1 MFEISPIEQTA
12 LGTHVAHQLRHAVV
26 TGQLPAGQ
34 RLVEHVLAEQF
45 GVSRGPIR
53 DALRELAQEGLLE
66 SRRRGFFVVGLR
78 EDDIK
83 ELYELRESLESLALR
98 RTAARATAADWESLE
113 RALSGMRDAA
123 DRHDAAEFA
132 VADLAFHSQFYELS
146 GHRRLL
152 SVWEH
157 YLPTFT
163 TLLQV
168 TTAEDVDL
176 HPSLQSHAEILSL
189 LRAGDIPAALTEL
202 SEHLLGASNRLR
214 TAHQRIR
221 QQGARQQGPGQ
232 QNPEQQGPEQQGAR

>member
-1 MFEISPIEQTA
+1 MFEISPIEQAA
-12 LGTHVAHQLRHAVV
+12 LGTHVAHQLRYGVI
-26 TGQLPAGQ
+26 TGQLAPGQ

-53 DALRELAQEGLLE
+53 DALRELAGEGLLE

-78 EDDIK
+78 EYDIE

-98 RTAARATAADWESLE
+98 RTAVRATAADWESLE
-113 RALSGMRDAA
+113 RALDGMRDAA
-123 DRHDAAEFA
+123 GRHDAAEFA

-163 TLLQV
+163 ALFQV
-168 TTAEDVDL
+168 TTAEDADL
-176 HPSLQSHAEILSL
+176 HPSMQSHAEILRL
-189 LRAGDIPAALTEL
+189 LRAGDVPAALSEL

-214 TAHQRIR
+214 AAHRRIR
-221 QQGARQQGPGQ
+221 QQGTGQQGT
-232 QNPEQQGPEQQGAR
+232 R

>member
-12 LGTHVAHQLRHAVV
+12 LGTHVAHQLRYAVI
-26 TGQLPAGQ
+26 TGQLAAGQ

-45 GVSRGPIR
+45 NVSRGPIR

-66 SRRRGFFVVGLR
+66 SRQRGYFVAGLH
-78 EDDIK
+78 EDDIQ

-98 RTAARATAADWESLE
+98 RTAARAGAADWESLE

-163 TLLQV
+163 VLLAV
-168 TTAEDVDL
+168 TTAEDADL
-176 HPSLQSHAEILSL
+176 HPSVQSHVEILRL
-189 LRAGDIPAALTEL
+189 LRAGDIPLALTEL

-214 TAHQRIR
+214 AAHQRIR
-221 QQGARQQGPGQ
+221 QQETR
-232 QNPEQQGPEQQGAR
+232 